1 MDKYK
6 LVLDIIEHPDKYS
19 SEKLQTI
26 LSDPKTKAL
35 YNLLCKTD
43 SAIEANKEV
52 DIDAEWEV
60 FSHKHNHTP
69 HRRLFAWFGSRA
81 ASIAVIVFTS
91 IVAVAAGI
99 AITVS
104 VTERKAEPMANAEA
118 QQNAS
123 AVTVSVP
130 ADSTAVPTD
139 TVKADLTPMM
149 FEDEAL
155 ETIMDAVANRYGV
168 DVKFNNKEVASLHLY
183 YKFDPALTLDDVIA
197 QLNTFEQINI
207 KQNNKTLTID

>member
-6 LVLDIIEHPDKYS
+6 LVLDIIEHPDKYL

-26 LSDPKTKAL
+26 LSDPKTKEL

-104 VTERKAEPMANAEA
+104 VTERKAEPMANAGA

-183 YKFDPALTLDDVIA
+183 YKFDPALYSTPVF
-197 QLNTFEQINI
+197 QTGGVRF
-207 KQNNKTLTID
+207 